1 MPNLIPQDIREW
13 MRRMEFKTNDL
24 TRRMS
29 NLIPGD
35 IADAVDL
42 DGFKSSGRWRRKSNT
57 GTTTALHYPFA
68 GAAGVLEVYWL
79 PDDVSVQVHQVWY
92 DRSGSI
98 WSRWWN
104 GAAWSAWASSS
115 DAGLP
120 TSVSTSVNPAQTIV
134 SATLVPLPSPATA
147 VLAVPPGSHLI
158 RGSVSCLMGGGTTF
172 TPASSASVR
181 YWLSG
186 AVTFQPTLLE
196 AGIGGVNEPIGS
208 GGGTLSFIHE
218 VTVAA
223 TTNLTIEARGVAHT
237 GAGVTVRGVRVQLAI
252 ERRNS

>member
-13 MRRMEFKTNDL
+13 MRRQEFKVNDL

-35 IADAVDL
+35 IADGVDL

-79 PDDVSVQVHQVWY
+79 PDDVSVQVHQIWY
-92 DRSGSI
+92 DRNGSM

-104 GAAWSAWASSS
+104 GAAWSAWVSSS
-115 DAGLP
+115 DSNLP
-120 TSVSTSVNPAQTIV
+120 DIASTTIAPTQVVV
-134 SATLVPLPSPATA
+134 SATLAVLPTTATA
-147 VLAVPPGSHLI
+147 TVSIPPGTHLVTA
-158 RGSVSCLMGGGTTF
+158 SVSALMGAGTGVAPTS
-172 TPASSASVR
+172 AASVK

-186 AVTFQPTLLE
+186 ALTFSPTANT
-196 AGIGGVNEPIGS
+196 AGIGGTNEPIGN
-208 GGGTLSFIHE
+208 GGGTLTRTHQ
-218 VTVAA
+218 VTVATA
-223 TTNLTIEARGVAHT
+223 TNLTITAMAIAHF
-237 GAGVTVRGVRVQLAI
+237 GAGVSVRDVTVQLTVI
-252 ERRNS
+252 RRN